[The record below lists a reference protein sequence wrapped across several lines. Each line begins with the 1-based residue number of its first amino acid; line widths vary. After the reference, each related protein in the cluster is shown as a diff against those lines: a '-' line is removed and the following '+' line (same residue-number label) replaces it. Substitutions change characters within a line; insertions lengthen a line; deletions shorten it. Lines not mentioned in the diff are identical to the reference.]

1 MIRVLQSRSL
11 LFWHAS
17 LSVIC
22 FFISLA
28 DKKAKRHNR
37 VPLLETPLLRYH
49 GISLLVLRSY
59 SSSGTQ
65 PSVPQPQTLLGTH
78 FIRLSFFWISGC
90 SEITC
95 LMSHNHLELT
105 LSEAVSLHDLS
116 LLPAP
121 LFLANCPAVV
131 LPPPHPRH
139 LQPICTA
146 QLELLFKMYDGFH
159 PLFTFLW
166 ASHLT

>member
-17 LSVIC
+17 LSVC

-28 DKKAKRHNR
+28 DKKAKRHSR

-78 FIRLSFFWISGC
+78 FIRLSFFWISGS

-105 LSEAVSLHDLS
+105 LSEAVPLHDLS
-116 LLPAP
+116 LLPAL
-121 LFLANCPAVV
+121 LFLANCPTVV
-131 LPPPHPRH
+131 LLPPPPPPPPATH
-139 LQPICTA
+139 LHSTA
-146 QLELLFKMYDGFH
+146 RVVV
-159 PLFTFLW
+159 
-166 ASHLT
+166 